1 MHLFNCYNKT
11 MLLSALAVSILFV
24 SLSGH
29 ATAENEGILA
39 FPDKWTIRAGA
50 YIIDNADTSVAV
62 FNDVGIGGGI
72 NFTDTLGGEDSDTV
86 PRLDVLYRF
95 NKKHAIDF
103 SVFSVDRQG
112 STTLT
117 VDLDIGNETFF
128 ASETL
133 NSDIKYTLY
142 RVGYNYSFYHS
153 DKVELR
159 LTAGLNI
166 TDYEL
171 KFETV
176 SGGRLEKADVSV
188 PLPLFGLRMGYAIT
202 PKWYVNYVAETF
214 FIEIEDAFKGSLFS
228 YELNTEYR
236 LFKHFSLGAG
246 VARIGV
252 DADIDDDDWKGR
264 ITDSYRGFTAF
275 GKFYF

>member
-1 MHLFNCYNKT
+1 MRFIKCHTKSIVMSFFV
-11 MLLSALAVSILFV
+11 VSIVAV
-24 SLSGH
+24 SLSEN
-29 ATAENEGILA
+29 AFAEDEVTLA

-50 YIIDNADTSVAV
+50 YIIDKADTTVIV
-62 FNDVGIGGGI
+62 LNDIGVGGGI
-72 NFTDTLGGEDSDTV
+72 NFSDTLGGEDSDTV
-86 PRLDVLYRF
+86 PRVDIFYRF
-95 NKKHAIDF
+95 NNKHGIDF
-103 SVFSVDRQG
+103 TVFSIDRQG
-112 STTLT
+112 STTLS
-117 VDLDIGNETFF
+117 VDLDIGDETFS

-142 RVGYNYSFYHS
+142 RIGYNYSFYHS
-153 DKVELR
+153 NKVELR
-159 LTAGLNI
+159 LTAGLNM

-171 KFETV
+171 KFEAA
-176 SGGRLEKADVSV
+176 SGGRLERADVSV

-214 FIEIEDAFKGSLFS
+214 FIEVEDSFKGSLFS

-246 VARIGV
+246 LARIGV
-252 DADIDDDDWKGR
+252 DADIDDDSWKGTV
-264 ITDSYRGFTAF
+264 TDSYRGFTAF

>member
-1 MHLFNCYNKT
+1 MRFIKRYTKS
-11 MLLSALAVSILFV
+11 MVMSFFVVSIISV
-24 SLSGH
+24 SLCKNVI
-29 ATAENEGILA
+29 AEDEVTLA

-50 YIIDNADTSVAV
+50 YIIDKADTTVV
-62 FNDVGIGGGI
+62 LLNDIGIGGGI
-72 NFTDTLGGEDSDTV
+72 NFSKTLGGEDSDTV

-103 SVFSVDRQG
+103 SVFSIDRQG

-142 RVGYNYSFYHS
+142 RIGYNYSFYHS

-171 KFETV
+171 KFEV
-176 SGGRLEKADVSV
+176 VNGGKLEKADVSV

-214 FIEIEDAFKGSLFS
+214 FIEIEDEFKGNLFS

-236 LFKHFSLGAG
+236 LFKHFSIGAG
-246 VARIGV
+246 LARLGI
-252 DADIDDDDWKGR
+252 DADIEDDDWKGSV
-264 ITDSYRGFTAF
+264 TDSYRGFTAF

>member
-1 MHLFNCYNKT
+1 MRFIKRYTKS
-11 MLLSALAVSILFV
+11 MVMSFFVVSIVSV
-24 SLSGH
+24 SLCKNVI
-29 ATAENEGILA
+29 AEDEVTLA

-50 YIIDNADTSVAV
+50 YIIDKADTTVV
-62 FNDVGIGGGI
+62 LLNDIGIGGGI
-72 NFTDTLGGEDSDTV
+72 NFSDTLGGEDSDTV

-103 SVFSVDRQG
+103 SVFSIDRQG

-142 RVGYNYSFYHS
+142 RIGYNYSFYHS

-171 KFETV
+171 KFEV
-176 SGGRLEKADVSV
+176 VNGGRLEKADISV

-214 FIEIEDAFKGSLFS
+214 FIEIEDEFKGNLFS

-236 LFKHFSLGAG
+236 LFKHFSIGAG
-246 VARIGV
+246 LARLGI
-252 DADIDDDDWKGR
+252 DADIDDDDWKGSV
-264 ITDSYRGFTAF
+264 TDSYRGFTAF

>member
-1 MHLFNCYNKT
+1 MRFIKRYTKS
-11 MLLSALAVSILFV
+11 MVMSFFVVSIVSV
-24 SLSGH
+24 SLCKNVI
-29 ATAENEGILA
+29 AEDEVTLA
-39 FPDKWTIRAGA
+39 FPDTWTIRVGA
-50 YIIDNADTSVAV
+50 YIIDKADTTVV
-62 FNDVGIGGGI
+62 LLNDIGIGGGI
-72 NFTDTLGGEDSDTV
+72 NFSNTLGGEDSDTV

-95 NKKHAIDF
+95 NKKHAIDI
-103 SVFSVDRQG
+103 SVFSIDRQG
-112 STTLT
+112 STTLS

-142 RVGYNYSFYHS
+142 RIGYNYSFYHS

-171 KFETV
+171 KFEV
-176 SGGRLEKADVSV
+176 VNGGKLEKADVSV

-214 FIEIEDAFKGSLFS
+214 FIEIEDEFKGNLFS

-236 LFKHFSLGAG
+236 LFKHFSIGAG
-246 VARIGV
+246 LARLGI
-252 DADIDDDDWKGR
+252 DADIEDDDWKGSV
-264 ITDSYRGFTAF
+264 TDSYRGFTAF

>member
-1 MHLFNCYNKT
+1 MRFIKRYTKS
-11 MLLSALAVSILFV
+11 MVMSFFVVSIVSV
-24 SLSGH
+24 SLCKSVI
-29 ATAENEGILA
+29 AEDEVTLA

-62 FNDVGIGGGI
+62 FSDVGIGGGI
-72 NFTDTLGGEDSDTV
+72 NFTDTLGGEDSGTV

-103 SVFSVDRQG
+103 SVFSIDRQG

-142 RVGYNYSFYHS
+142 RIGYNYSFYHS

-171 KFETV
+171 KFEV
-176 SGGRLEKADVSV
+176 VNGGKLEKADVSV

-246 VARIGV
+246 FARIGV
-252 DADIDDDDWKGR
+252 DADIDDDGWKGR

>member
-1 MHLFNCYNKT
+1 MRFIKRYTKS
-11 MLLSALAVSILFV
+11 MVMSFFVVSIVSV
-24 SLSGH
+24 SLCKNVI
-29 ATAENEGILA
+29 AEDEVTLA

-50 YIIDNADTSVAV
+50 YIIDKADTTVV
-62 FNDVGIGGGI
+62 LLNDIGIGGGI
-72 NFTDTLGGEDSDTV
+72 NFSNTLGGEDSDTV

-103 SVFSVDRQG
+103 SVFSIDRQG

-142 RVGYNYSFYHS
+142 RIGYNYSFYHS

-171 KFETV
+171 KFEV
-176 SGGRLEKADVSV
+176 VNGGRLEKADISV

-214 FIEIEDAFKGSLFS
+214 FIEIEDEFKGNLFS

-236 LFKHFSLGAG
+236 LFKHFSIGAG
-246 VARIGV
+246 LARLGI
-252 DADIDDDDWKGR
+252 DADIDDDDWKGSV
-264 ITDSYRGFTAF
+264 TDSYRGFTAF

>member
-1 MHLFNCYNKT
+1 MRFIKRYTKS
-11 MLLSALAVSILFV
+11 MVMSFFVVSIVSV
-24 SLSGH
+24 SLCKNVI
-29 ATAENEGILA
+29 AEDEVTLA
-39 FPDKWTIRAGA
+39 FPDKWTIRVGA
-50 YIIDNADTSVAV
+50 YIIDKADTTVV
-62 FNDVGIGGGI
+62 LLNDIGIGGGI
-72 NFTDTLGGEDSDTV
+72 NFSDTLGGEDSDTV

-103 SVFSVDRQG
+103 SVFSIDRQG

-142 RVGYNYSFYHS
+142 RIGYNYSFYHS

-171 KFETV
+171 KFEV
-176 SGGRLEKADVSV
+176 VNGGRLEKADISV

-246 VARIGV
+246 FARLGV
-252 DADIDDDDWKGR
+252 DANIDDDDWKGR

>member
-1 MHLFNCYNKT
+1 MRFIKRYTKS
-11 MLLSALAVSILFV
+11 MVMSFFVVSIVSV
-24 SLSGH
+24 SLCKNVI
-29 ATAENEGILA
+29 AEDEVTLA

-62 FNDVGIGGGI
+62 FSDVGIGGGI

-103 SVFSVDRQG
+103 SVFSIDRQG

-142 RVGYNYSFYHS
+142 RIGYNYSFYHS

-171 KFETV
+171 KFEV
-176 SGGRLEKADVSV
+176 VNGGRLEKADISV

-246 VARIGV
+246 FARLGV
-252 DADIDDDDWKGR
+252 DANIDDDDWKGR

>member
-1 MHLFNCYNKT
+1 MRFIKRYTKS
-11 MLLSALAVSILFV
+11 MVMSFFVVSIVSV
-24 SLSGH
+24 SLCKNVI
-29 ATAENEGILA
+29 AEDEVTLA

-62 FNDVGIGGGI
+62 FSDVGIGGGI

-103 SVFSVDRQG
+103 SVFSIDRQG

-142 RVGYNYSFYHS
+142 RIGYNYSFYHS

-171 KFETV
+171 KFEV
-176 SGGRLEKADVSV
+176 VNGGRLEKADIIV

-236 LFKHFSLGAG
+236 LFKHFSIGAG
-246 VARIGV
+246 LARLGI
-252 DADIDDDDWKGR
+252 DADIEDDDWKGSV
-264 ITDSYRGFTAF
+264 TDSYRGFTAF

>member
-1 MHLFNCYNKT
+1 MRFIKRYT
-11 MLLSALAVSILFV
+11 RSMVMSFFVVSIVSV
-24 SLSGH
+24 SLCKNVI
-29 ATAENEGILA
+29 AEDEVTLA

-103 SVFSVDRQG
+103 SVFSIDRQG

-142 RVGYNYSFYHS
+142 RIGYNYSFYHS

-171 KFETV
+171 KFEV
-176 SGGRLEKADVSV
+176 VNGGRLEKADVSV

-246 VARIGV
+246 FARIGI

>member
-1 MHLFNCYNKT
+1 MRFIKRYT
-11 MLLSALAVSILFV
+11 RSMVMSFFVVSIVSV
-24 SLSGH
+24 SLCKNVI
-29 ATAENEGILA
+29 AEDEVTLA

-62 FNDVGIGGGI
+62 FSDVGIGGGI

-103 SVFSVDRQG
+103 SVFSIDRQG

-171 KFETV
+171 KFEV
-176 SGGRLEKADVSV
+176 VNGGRLEKADVSV

-246 VARIGV
+246 FARIGI